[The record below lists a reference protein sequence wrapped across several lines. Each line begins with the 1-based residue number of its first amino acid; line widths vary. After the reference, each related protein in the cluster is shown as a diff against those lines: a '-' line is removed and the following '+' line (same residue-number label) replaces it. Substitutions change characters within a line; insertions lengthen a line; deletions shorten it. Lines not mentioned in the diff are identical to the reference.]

1 MPSVYADT
9 SFLQFKKV
17 HCRNCYKC
25 VRNCPVKAIRVIN
38 HQAQILE
45 DQCILCEKCTLVCP
59 QNAKEE
65 LNMIPRVYDFI
76 RNGGQA
82 IASLHPAYVA
92 EFGTDSLP
100 ALTEALKKLG
110 LSDAFDAAAGAYLV
124 KTAYEN
130 LVEERAQETPTISSN
145 CPVIVQLVQKRYP
158 DLVPY
163 LAPVLSVMQAHAR
176 YLKEQYPDARILSVS
191 PCISGLAQMREADN
205 YVDYVITFSELQEW
219 LTAVQVQVAAPS
231 SAPPDADRDIRL
243 SRIMAMSGGFTMAM
257 HPSVHQRY
265 LPACGI
271 DSCKQILNEF
281 MADPDSYSN
290 CFLELN
296 ACPNGCIGGPSFRR
310 TKTGLL
316 HGLIRLQNASLYK
329 GISNYKRDDFSAQSL
344 TDVSR
349 HYDTFVLRQQ
359 EAEASEEDIKKV
371 LAQMGKFTPEDELNC
386 GACGYNTCREKARA
400 VLAGKAEISM
410 CVPFMRERQES
421 YSNKIINVMPGIL
434 VTVDYQLKV
443 IHMNQA
449 AKDLFD
455 PLHKRTLIGET
466 VSDLMDDYTLI
477 NMISFDKNMSHDQ
490 IYLEDRDI
498 YLERPLANDRQNQ
511 LILCVM
517 KDITREIEEKQRI
530 RKAQNNAAAMADKL
544 ASEQLK
550 LVHQIASLLG
560 ETAADTKVAVEQ
572 LKRTILREDEDRD
585 E

>member
-65 LNMIPRVYDFI
+65 LNMIPRVHDFI
-76 RNGGQA
+76 QSGGQV

-110 LSDAFDAAAGAYLV
+110 LSDAFDAASGAYLV

-130 LVEERAQETPTISSN
+130 LVEERAQKTPTISSN

-176 YLKEQYPDARILSVS
+176 YLKEQYPNARILSVS

-219 LTAVQVQVAAPS
+219 LAAVQVQVDAPS
-231 SAPPDADRDIRL
+231 NASPDADRDIRL

-349 HYDTFVLRQQ
+349 HYDTFLLRQQ

-386 GACGYNTCREKARA
+386 GACGYNTCREKAKA

-434 VTVDYQLKV
+434 VTVDYHLKV

-449 AKDLFD
+449 ARDLFD
-455 PLHKRTLIGET
+455 PLHKKELIGAP
-466 VSDLMDDYTLI
+466 VSDLMDDYSLV
-477 NMISFDKNMSHDQ
+477 NLISFDKNRSDDQ
-490 IYLEDRDI
+490 IYLEDRKI
-498 YLERPLANDRQNQ
+498 YLERTLANDRKNQ

-517 KDITREIEEKQRI
+517 KDITREMEEKLRI
-530 RKAQNNAAAMADKL
+530 RKARNNAAAMADKL
-544 ASEQLK
+544 AAEQLK

-572 LKRTILREDEDRD
+572 LKRTILREDEDND

>member
-1 MPSVYADT
+1 MSTVYADT
-9 SFLQFKKV
+9 SFLRFKKV
-17 HCRNCYKC
+17 HCKNCYKC

-65 LNMIPRVYDFI
+65 LNMIPKIHDFI
-76 RNGGQA
+76 RGGGQV

-130 LVEERAQETPTISSN
+130 LVEERAQDTPTISSN
-145 CPVIVQLVQKRYP
+145 CPVIVQLIQKRYP

-176 YLKEQYPDARILSVS
+176 YLKIRYPDARILSVS

-219 LTAVQVQVAAPS
+219 LAAVQVRVAAPS
-231 SAPPDADRDIRL
+231 NASPDAERDIRL

-281 MADPDSYSN
+281 MTDPKSYSN

-344 TDVSR
+344 TDISR
-349 HYDTFVLRQQ
+349 HYDTFILRQQ
-359 EAEASEEDIKKV
+359 ETEVSEEDIKKV
-371 LAQMGKFTPEDELNC
+371 LAQMGKFAPEDELNC
-386 GACGYNTCREKARA
+386 GACGYNTCREKAKA

-455 PLHKRTLIGET
+455 PLHKRALIGET
-466 VSDLMDDYTLI
+466 VSDLMDDYTMV

-490 IYLEDRDI
+490 IYLEDRDL
-498 YLERPLANDRQNQ
+498 YLERTLANDRKNQ

-517 KDITREIEEKQRI
+517 KDITKEIEEKQRI
-530 RKAQNNAAAMADKL
+530 RKAQHNAAAMADKL

>member
-65 LNMIPRVYDFI
+65 LNMIPRVHDFI
-76 RNGGQA
+76 QSGGQI

-110 LSDAFDAAAGAYLV
+110 LSDAFDAASGAYLV

-130 LVEERAQETPTISSN
+130 LVEERAQKTPTISSN

-176 YLKEQYPDARILSVS
+176 YLKEQYPDARILSIS

-231 SAPPDADRDIRL
+231 NASPGADRDIRL

-386 GACGYNTCREKARA
+386 GACGYNTCREKAKA

-434 VTVDYQLKV
+434 VTVDYHLKV

-449 AKDLFD
+449 ARDLFD
-455 PLHKRTLIGET
+455 PLHKKELIGAP
-466 VSDLMDDYTLI
+466 VSDLMDDYSLV
-477 NMISFDKNMSHDQ
+477 NLISFDKNRSDDQ
-490 IYLEDRDI
+490 IYLEDRKI
-498 YLERPLANDRQNQ
+498 YLERTLANDRKNQ

-517 KDITREIEEKQRI
+517 KDITREMEEKLRI
-530 RKAQNNAAAMADKL
+530 RKARNNAAAMADKL
-544 ASEQLK
+544 AAEQLK

-572 LKRTILREDEDRD
+572 LKRTILREDEDND

>member
-65 LNMIPRVYDFI
+65 LNMIPRVHDFI
-76 RNGGQA
+76 QSGGQV

-130 LVEERAQETPTISSN
+130 LVEERAQVTPTISSN

-231 SAPPDADRDIRL
+231 NASPDADRDIRL

-281 MADPDSYSN
+281 MANPDSYSN

-386 GACGYNTCREKARA
+386 GACGYNTCREKAKA

-449 AKDLFD
+449 ARDLFD
-455 PLHKRTLIGET
+455 PLHKKELIGVP
-466 VSDLMDDYTLI
+466 VSDLMDDYSLV
-477 NMISFDKNMSHDQ
+477 NLISFDKNRSDDQ
-490 IYLEDRDI
+490 IYLEDRKI
-498 YLERPLANDRQNQ
+498 YLERTLANDRKNQ

-517 KDITREIEEKQRI
+517 KDITREMEEKLRI
-530 RKAQNNAAAMADKL
+530 RKARNNAAAMADKL
-544 ASEQLK
+544 AAEQLK

-572 LKRTILREDEDRD
+572 LKRTILREDEDFD

>member
-1 MPSVYADT
+1 MSPVYADT
-9 SFLQFKKV
+9 SFLKFKKV
-17 HCRNCYKC
+17 HCKNCYKC

-45 DQCILCEKCTLVCP
+45 EQCILCEKCTLVCP

-65 LNMIPRVYDFI
+65 LNMIPKVHAFLQG
-76 RNGGQA
+76 GGQV
-82 IASLHPAYVA
+82 IASIHPAYVA
-92 EFGTDSLP
+92 EFGSNSLP
-100 ALTEALKKLG
+100 ALTEVLKKLG
-110 LSDAFDAAAGAYLV
+110 ISDAFDAAAGAYLV

-130 LVEERAQETPTISSN
+130 LVEKRAQEMPTISSN

-158 DLVPY
+158 ELVSY

-176 YLKEQYPDARILSVS
+176 YLKEQYPDARILSIS
-191 PCISGLAQMREADN
+191 PCISGLAQMRETDN

-219 LTAVQVQVAAPS
+219 LAAASVQVAAPTV
-231 SAPPDADRDIRL
+231 PADSEAGDIRL

-257 HPSVHQRY
+257 HPSPRQRY

-271 DSCKQILNEF
+271 DSCKQILKEF
-281 MADPDSYSN
+281 MADPKSYSN

-349 HYDTFVLRQQ
+349 HYDTFILQQ
-359 EAEASEEDIKKV
+359 EKEASEEEIKKV
-371 LAQMGKFTPEDELNC
+371 LAQMGKFQPSDELNC
-386 GACGYNTCREKARA
+386 GACGYNTCREKAKA

-449 AKDLFD
+449 GKDLFD
-455 PLHKRTLIGET
+455 PLHKRTLIGMQ
-466 VSDLMDDYTLI
+466 VSDLMDDYTLV
-477 NMISFDKNMSHDQ
+477 NMIAFDKNMSHDQ
-490 IYLEDRDI
+490 IYLEERDL
-498 YLERPLANDRQNQ
+498 YLERSLANDRKNQ

-517 KDITREIEEKQRI
+517 KDITKEIEEKQRI
-530 RKAQNNAAAMADKL
+530 RKAQNHAAAMADKL
-544 ASEQLK
+544 AAEQLK

-572 LKRTILREDEDRD
+572 LKRTILREDEDSD

>member
-65 LNMIPRVYDFI
+65 LNMIPRVHDFI
-76 RNGGQA
+76 QSGGQV

-130 LVEERAQETPTISSN
+130 LVEERAQVTPTISSN

-231 SAPPDADRDIRL
+231 NASPDADRDIRL

-329 GISNYKRDDFSAQSL
+329 GCLLY
-344 TDVSR
+344 TSR
-349 HYDTFVLRQQ
+349 
-359 EAEASEEDIKKV
+359 
-371 LAQMGKFTPEDELNC
+371 
-386 GACGYNTCREKARA
+386 
-400 VLAGKAEISM
+400 
-410 CVPFMRERQES
+410 CV
-421 YSNKIINVMPGIL
+421 
-434 VTVDYQLKV
+434 
-443 IHMNQA
+443 
-449 AKDLFD
+449 
-455 PLHKRTLIGET
+455 
-466 VSDLMDDYTLI
+466 
-477 NMISFDKNMSHDQ
+477 
-490 IYLEDRDI
+490 
-498 YLERPLANDRQNQ
+498 
-511 LILCVM
+511 
-517 KDITREIEEKQRI
+517 
-530 RKAQNNAAAMADKL
+530 
-544 ASEQLK
+544 
-550 LVHQIASLLG
+550 
-560 ETAADTKVAVEQ
+560 
-572 LKRTILREDEDRD
+572 
-585 E
+585 

>member
-1 MPSVYADT
+1 MSPVYADT
-9 SFLQFKKV
+9 SFLKFKKV
-17 HCRNCYKC
+17 HCKNCYKC

-45 DQCILCEKCTLVCP
+45 EQCILCEKCTLVCP

-65 LNMIPRVYDFI
+65 LNMIPKVHAFLQG
-76 RNGGQA
+76 GGQV
-82 IASLHPAYVA
+82 IASIHPAYVA
-92 EFGTDSLP
+92 EFGSNSLP
-100 ALTEALKKLG
+100 ALTEVLKKLG
-110 LSDAFDAAAGAYLV
+110 ISDAFDAAAGAYLV

-130 LVEERAQETPTISSN
+130 LVEKRAQEMPTISSN

-158 DLVPY
+158 ELVSY

-176 YLKEQYPDARILSVS
+176 YLKEQYPDARILSIS
-191 PCISGLAQMREADN
+191 PCISGLAQMRETDN

-219 LTAVQVQVAAPS
+219 LAAASVQVAAPTV
-231 SAPPDADRDIRL
+231 PADSEAGDIRL

-257 HPSVHQRY
+257 HPSPRQRY

-271 DSCKQILNEF
+271 DSCKQILKEF
-281 MADPDSYSN
+281 MADPKSYSN

-349 HYDTFVLRQQ
+349 HYDTFLLQQ
-359 EAEASEEDIKKV
+359 EKEASEEEIKKV
-371 LAQMGKFTPEDELNC
+371 LAQMGKFQPSDELNC
-386 GACGYNTCREKARA
+386 GACGYNTCREKAKA

-449 AKDLFD
+449 GKDLFD
-455 PLHKRTLIGET
+455 PLHKRTLIGMQ
-466 VSDLMDDYTLI
+466 VSDLMDDYTLV
-477 NMISFDKNMSHDQ
+477 NMIAFDKNMSHDQ
-490 IYLEDRDI
+490 IYLEERDL
-498 YLERPLANDRQNQ
+498 YLERSLANDRKNQ

-517 KDITREIEEKQRI
+517 KDITKEIEEKQRI
-530 RKAQNNAAAMADKL
+530 RKAQNHAAAMADKL
-544 ASEQLK
+544 AAEQLK

-572 LKRTILREDEDRD
+572 LKRTILREDEDSD

>member
-65 LNMIPRVYDFI
+65 LNMIPRVHDFI
-76 RNGGQA
+76 QSGGQV

-130 LVEERAQETPTISSN
+130 LVEERAQVTPTISSN

-231 SAPPDADRDIRL
+231 NASPDADRDIRL

-281 MADPDSYSN
+281 MANPDNYSN

-386 GACGYNTCREKARA
+386 GACGYNTCREKAKA

-434 VTVDYQLKV
+434 VTADYQLKV

-449 AKDLFD
+449 ARDLFD
-455 PLHKRTLIGET
+455 PLHKKELIGAP
-466 VSDLMDDYTLI
+466 VSDLMDDYSLV
-477 NMISFDKNMSHDQ
+477 NLISFDKNRSDDQ
-490 IYLEDRDI
+490 IYLEDRKI
-498 YLERPLANDRQNQ
+498 YLERTLANDRKNQ

-517 KDITREIEEKQRI
+517 KDITREMEEKLRI
-530 RKAQNNAAAMADKL
+530 RKARNNAAAMADKL
-544 ASEQLK
+544 AAEQLK

-572 LKRTILREDEDRD
+572 LKRTILREDEDFD

>member
-1 MPSVYADT
+1 MSPVYADT
-9 SFLQFKKV
+9 SFLKFKKV
-17 HCRNCYKC
+17 HCKNCYKC

-65 LNMIPRVYDFI
+65 LNMIPKVHDFLQG
-76 RNGGQA
+76 GGQV
-82 IASLHPAYVA
+82 IASIHPAYVA
-92 EFGTDSLP
+92 EFGTNSLP

-110 LSDAFDAAAGAYLV
+110 ISDAFDAAAGAYLV
-124 KTAYEN
+124 KTAYED
-130 LVEERAQETPTISSN
+130 LVEKRAQETPTISSN
-145 CPVIVQLVQKRYP
+145 CPVIVQLIQKRYP
-158 DLVPY
+158 ELVSY

-191 PCISGLAQMREADN
+191 PCISGLAQMRETDN

-219 LTAVQVQVAAPS
+219 LAAASVQVAAPTVPLDS
-231 SAPPDADRDIRL
+231 EKGDIRL

-257 HPSVHQRY
+257 HPSPHQRY

-271 DSCKQILNEF
+271 DSCKQILKEF
-281 MADPDSYSN
+281 MADPKSYSN

-349 HYDTFVLRQQ
+349 HYDTFILQQ
-359 EAEASEEDIKKV
+359 ETEASEEDIKKV
-371 LAQMGKFTPEDELNC
+371 LTQMGKPQPSDELNC
-386 GACGYNTCREKARA
+386 GACGYNTCREKAKA

-449 AKDLFD
+449 GKDLFD
-455 PLHKRTLIGET
+455 PLHKRTLIGRQ
-466 VSDLMDDYTLI
+466 VSDLMDDYTLV
-477 NMISFDKNMSHDQ
+477 NMIAFDKNKSHDQ
-490 IYLEDRDI
+490 IYLEERDLYLDRT
-498 YLERPLANDRQNQ
+498 LANDRKNQ

-517 KDITREIEEKQRI
+517 KDITKEIEEKQRI
-530 RKAQNNAAAMADKL
+530 RKTQNHAAAMADKL
-544 ASEQLK
+544 AAEQLK

-572 LKRTILREDEDRD
+572 LKRTILREDEDSD

>member
-65 LNMIPRVYDFI
+65 LNMIPRVHDFI
-76 RNGGQA
+76 QSGGQV

-130 LVEERAQETPTISSN
+130 LVEERAQVTPTISSN

-386 GACGYNTCREKARA
+386 GACGYNTCREKAKA

-434 VTVDYQLKV
+434 VTADYQLKV

-449 AKDLFD
+449 ARDLFD
-455 PLHKRTLIGET
+455 PLHKKELIGAP
-466 VSDLMDDYTLI
+466 VSDLMDDYSLV
-477 NMISFDKNMSHDQ
+477 NLISFDKNRSDDQ
-490 IYLEDRDI
+490 IYLEDRKI
-498 YLERPLANDRQNQ
+498 YLERTLANDRKNQ

-517 KDITREIEEKQRI
+517 KDITREMEEKLRI
-530 RKAQNNAAAMADKL
+530 RKARNNAAAMADKL
-544 ASEQLK
+544 AAEQLK

-572 LKRTILREDEDRD
+572 LKRTILREDEDFD

>member
-1 MPSVYADT
+1 MSPVYADT
-9 SFLQFKKV
+9 SFLKFKKV
-17 HCRNCYKC
+17 HCKNCYKC

-45 DQCILCEKCTLVCP
+45 EQCILCEKCTLVCP

-65 LNMIPRVYDFI
+65 LNMIPKVHAFLQ
-76 RNGGQA
+76 GSGQV
-82 IASLHPAYVA
+82 IASIHPAYVA
-92 EFGTDSLP
+92 EFGSNSLP
-100 ALTEALKKLG
+100 ALTEVLKKLG
-110 LSDAFDAAAGAYLV
+110 ISDAFDAAAGAYLV

-130 LVEERAQETPTISSN
+130 LVEKRAQEMPTISSN

-158 DLVPY
+158 ELVSY

-176 YLKEQYPDARILSVS
+176 YLKEQYPDARILSIS
-191 PCISGLAQMREADN
+191 PCISGLAQMRETDN

-219 LTAVQVQVAAPS
+219 LAAASVQVAAPTV
-231 SAPPDADRDIRL
+231 PADSEAGDIRL

-257 HPSVHQRY
+257 HPSPRQRY

-271 DSCKQILNEF
+271 DSCKQILKEF
-281 MADPDSYSN
+281 MADPKSYSN

-349 HYDTFVLRQQ
+349 HYDTFLLQQ
-359 EAEASEEDIKKV
+359 EKEASEEEIKKV
-371 LAQMGKFTPEDELNC
+371 LAQMGKFQPSDELNC
-386 GACGYNTCREKARA
+386 GACGYNTCREKAKA

-449 AKDLFD
+449 GKDLFD
-455 PLHKRTLIGET
+455 PLHKRTLIGMQ
-466 VSDLMDDYTLI
+466 VSDLMDDYTLV
-477 NMISFDKNMSHDQ
+477 NMIAFDKNMSHDQ
-490 IYLEDRDI
+490 IYLEERDL
-498 YLERPLANDRQNQ
+498 YLERSLANDRKNQ

-517 KDITREIEEKQRI
+517 KDITKEIEEKQRI
-530 RKAQNNAAAMADKL
+530 RKAQNHAAAMADKL
-544 ASEQLK
+544 AAEQLK

-572 LKRTILREDEDRD
+572 LKRTILREDEDSD

>member
-65 LNMIPRVYDFI
+65 LNMIPRVHDFI
-76 RNGGQA
+76 QSGGQV

-110 LSDAFDAAAGAYLV
+110 LSDAFDAASGAYLV

-130 LVEERAQETPTISSN
+130 LVEERAQKTPIISSN

-371 LAQMGKFTPEDELNC
+371 LAQMGKFTPEGELNC
-386 GACGYNTCREKARA
+386 GACGYNTCREKAKA

-449 AKDLFD
+449 ARDLFD
-455 PLHKRTLIGET
+455 PLHKKELIGAP
-466 VSDLMDDYTLI
+466 VSDLMDDYSLV
-477 NMISFDKNMSHDQ
+477 NLISFDKNRSDDQ
-490 IYLEDRDI
+490 IYLEDRKI
-498 YLERPLANDRQNQ
+498 YLERTLANDRKNQ

-517 KDITREIEEKQRI
+517 KDITREMEEKLRI

-544 ASEQLK
+544 AAEQLK

-572 LKRTILREDEDRD
+572 LKRTILREDEDFD

>member
-65 LNMIPRVYDFI
+65 LNMIPRVHDFI
-76 RNGGQA
+76 QSGGQV

-386 GACGYNTCREKARA
+386 GACGYNTCREKAKA

-434 VTVDYQLKV
+434 VTADYQLKV

-449 AKDLFD
+449 ARDLFD
-455 PLHKRTLIGET
+455 PLHKKELIGAP
-466 VSDLMDDYTLI
+466 VSDLMDDYSLV
-477 NMISFDKNMSHDQ
+477 NLISFDKNRSDDQ
-490 IYLEDRDI
+490 IYLEDRKI
-498 YLERPLANDRQNQ
+498 YLERTLANDRKNQ

-517 KDITREIEEKQRI
+517 KDITKEIEEKQRI
-530 RKAQNNAAAMADKL
+530 RKAQHNAAAMADKL

>member
-65 LNMIPRVYDFI
+65 LNMIPRVHDFI
-76 RNGGQA
+76 QSGGQV

-231 SAPPDADRDIRL
+231 NASPDADRDIRL

-449 AKDLFD
+449 ARDLFD
-455 PLHKRTLIGET
+455 PLHKKELIGAP
-466 VSDLMDDYTLI
+466 VSDLMDDYSLV
-477 NMISFDKNMSHDQ
+477 NLISFDKNRSDDQ
-490 IYLEDRDI
+490 IYLEDRKI
-498 YLERPLANDRQNQ
+498 YLERTLANDRKNQ

-517 KDITREIEEKQRI
+517 KDITREMEEKLRI
-530 RKAQNNAAAMADKL
+530 RKARNNAAAMADKL
-544 ASEQLK
+544 AAEQLK

-572 LKRTILREDEDRD
+572 LKRTILREDEDFD

>member
-1 MPSVYADT
+1 MSTVYADT
-9 SFLQFKKV
+9 SFLRFKKV
-17 HCRNCYKC
+17 HCKNCYKC

-65 LNMIPRVYDFI
+65 LNMIPKVHDFLKGGGRV
-76 RNGGQA
+76 

-92 EFGTDSLP
+92 EFGTDSLTS
-100 ALTEALKKLG
+100 LTKALKKLG

-130 LVEERAQETPTISSN
+130 LVEERAQDTAIISSN

-163 LAPVLSVMQAHAR
+163 LAPVLSVMQTHAK
-176 YLKEQYPDARILSVS
+176 YLKEQYPDARILSIS
-191 PCISGLAQMREADN
+191 PCISGLAQMREAEND
-205 YVDYVITFSELQEW
+205 VDYVITFSELQEW
-219 LTAVQVQVAAPS
+219 LAAVQVPAAAPT
-231 SAPPDADRDIRL
+231 APISDAERDIRL

-257 HPSVHQRY
+257 HPSPHQRY

-281 MADPDSYSN
+281 MADPKSYSN

-329 GISNYKRDDFSAQSL
+329 GISNYKRDDFSAQAL
-344 TDVSR
+344 TDISR
-349 HYDTFVLRQQ
+349 HYDTFVLLQ
-359 EAEASEEDIKKV
+359 EETDFSEEAMKKV
-371 LAQMGKFTPEDELNC
+371 LAQMGKFKPEDELNC

-455 PLHKRTLIGET
+455 PLHKRPLIGEQ
-466 VSDLMDDYTLI
+466 VSELMDAYTLV

-490 IYLEDRDI
+490 IYLEDRDL
-498 YLERPLANDRQNQ
+498 YLDRTLANDRKNQ

-517 KDITREIEEKQRI
+517 KDITKEMEEKARI

-544 ASEQLK
+544 AAEQLK

-572 LKRTILREDEDRD
+572 LKRTILREDEDSD

>member
-65 LNMIPRVYDFI
+65 LNMIPRVHDFI
-76 RNGGQA
+76 QSGGQV

-130 LVEERAQETPTISSN
+130 LVEERAQVTPTISSN

-231 SAPPDADRDIRL
+231 NASPDADRDIRL

-316 HGLIRLQNASLYK
+316 HGMIRLQNASLSN
-329 GISNYKRDDFSAQSL
+329 GISDYEKDDFSAAAL
-344 TDVSR
+344 TDISR
-349 HYDTFVLRQQ
+349 HYDTFVLRR
-359 EAEASEEDIKKV
+359 EDTPASEEEIRKV

-449 AKDLFD
+449 ARDLFD
-455 PLHKRTLIGET
+455 PLHKKELIGAP
-466 VSDLMDDYTLI
+466 VSDLMDDYSLV
-477 NMISFDKNMSHDQ
+477 NLISFDKNRSDDQ
-490 IYLEDRDI
+490 IYLEDRKI
-498 YLERPLANDRQNQ
+498 YLERTLANDRKNQ

-517 KDITREIEEKQRI
+517 KDITREMEEKLRI

-544 ASEQLK
+544 AAEQLK

-572 LKRTILREDEDRD
+572 LKRTILREDEDFD

>member
-65 LNMIPRVYDFI
+65 LNMIPRVHDFI
-76 RNGGQA
+76 QSGGQV

-231 SAPPDADRDIRL
+231 NASPDADRDIRL

-281 MADPDSYSN
+281 MANPDSYSN

-386 GACGYNTCREKARA
+386 GACGYNTCREKAKA

-449 AKDLFD
+449 ARDLFD
-455 PLHKRTLIGET
+455 PCIKR
-466 VSDLMDDYTLI
+466 S
-477 NMISFDKNMSHDQ
+477 
-490 IYLEDRDI
+490 
-498 YLERPLANDRQNQ
+498 
-511 LILCVM
+511 
-517 KDITREIEEKQRI
+517 
-530 RKAQNNAAAMADKL
+530 
-544 ASEQLK
+544 
-550 LVHQIASLLG
+550 
-560 ETAADTKVAVEQ
+560 
-572 LKRTILREDEDRD
+572 
-585 E
+585 

>member
-1 MPSVYADT
+1 MSTVYADT
-9 SFLQFKKV
+9 SFLRFKKV
-17 HCRNCYKC
+17 HCKNCYKC

-65 LNMIPRVYDFI
+65 LNMIPKLYDFI
-76 RNGGQA
+76 RQGGQV
-82 IASLHPAYVA
+82 IASIHPAYVA
-92 EFGTDSLP
+92 EFGSGSLP
-100 ALTEALKKLG
+100 VLTEALQKLG
-110 LSDAFDAAAGAYLV
+110 IHDAFDAAAGAHLV
-124 KTAYEN
+124 KTAYEQ
-130 LVEERAQETPTISSN
+130 LIEERAQQTPTISSN
-145 CPVIVQLVQKRYP
+145 CPVIVQLIQKRYP

-163 LAPVLSVMQAHAR
+163 LAPVLSSMQAHAK
-176 YLKEQYPDARILSVS
+176 YLKEQYPGARILSIS
-191 PCISGLAQMREADN
+191 PCISGLAQMREAEN

-219 LTAVQVQVAAPS
+219 LAASDVQVPPS
-231 SAPPDADRDIRL
+231 EAVGIDGDIRL
-243 SRIMAMSGGFTMAM
+243 SRIMAMSGGFITAM
-257 HPSVHQRY
+257 RPSPHQRN

-281 MADPDSYSN
+281 QRDPGSYSN

-329 GISNYKRDDFSAQSL
+329 GISNYKRDDFSATSL
-344 TDVSR
+344 SDISR
-349 HYDTFVLRQQ
+349 HYDTFVLRQEEQ
-359 EAEASEEDIKKV
+359 DFSEADIKKV
-371 LAQMGKFTPEDELNC
+371 LAQMGKFEPADELNC

-455 PLHKRTLIGET
+455 PLHTKTLLGGS
-466 VSDLMDDYTLI
+466 VSDLMDDYTLV
-477 NMISFDKNMSHDQ
+477 NMISFNKNMSHDQ
-490 IYLEDRDI
+490 IYLEERQV
-498 YLERPLANDRQNQ
+498 YLERTLANDRKNQ

-517 KDITREIEEKQRI
+517 KDITKEMEEKQRI
-530 RKAQNNAAAMADKL
+530 RKAQHNAAAMADKL
-544 ASEQLK
+544 AAEQLK

-560 ETAADTKVAVEQ
+560 ETAADTKVAVEE
-572 LKRTILREDEDRD
+572 LKRTILREDDSYE
-585 E
+585 

>member
-65 LNMIPRVYDFI
+65 LNMIPRVHDFI
-76 RNGGQA
+76 QSGGQV

-100 ALTEALKKLG
+100 ALNEALKKLG

-130 LVEERAQETPTISSN
+130 LVEERAQVTPTISSN

-176 YLKEQYPDARILSVS
+176 YLKEQYPDVRILSVS

-231 SAPPDADRDIRL
+231 NASPDADRDIRL

-281 MADPDSYSN
+281 MANPDSYSN

-386 GACGYNTCREKARA
+386 GACGYNTCREKAKA

-449 AKDLFD
+449 ARDLFD
-455 PLHKRTLIGET
+455 PLHKKELIGAP
-466 VSDLMDDYTLI
+466 VSDLMDDYSLV
-477 NMISFDKNMSHDQ
+477 NLISFDKNRSDDQ
-490 IYLEDRDI
+490 IYLEDRKI
-498 YLERPLANDRQNQ
+498 YLERTLANDRKNQ

-517 KDITREIEEKQRI
+517 KDITREMEEKLRI
-530 RKAQNNAAAMADKL
+530 RKARNNAAAMADKL
-544 ASEQLK
+544 AAEQLK

-572 LKRTILREDEDRD
+572 LKRTILREDEDFD

>member
-65 LNMIPRVYDFI
+65 LNMIPRVHDFI
-76 RNGGQA
+76 QSGGQV

-110 LSDAFDAAAGAYLV
+110 LSDTFDAAAGAYLV

-130 LVEERAQETPTISSN
+130 LVEERAQVTPTISSN

-231 SAPPDADRDIRL
+231 NASPDADRDIRL

-281 MADPDSYSN
+281 MANPDSYSN

-386 GACGYNTCREKARA
+386 GACGYNTCREKAKA

-449 AKDLFD
+449 ARDLFD
-455 PLHKRTLIGET
+455 PLHKKELIGAP
-466 VSDLMDDYTLI
+466 VSDLMDDYSLV
-477 NMISFDKNMSHDQ
+477 NLISFDKNRSDDQ
-490 IYLEDRDI
+490 IYLEDRKI
-498 YLERPLANDRQNQ
+498 YLERTLANDRKNQ

-517 KDITREIEEKQRI
+517 KDITREMEEKLRI
-530 RKAQNNAAAMADKL
+530 RKARNNAAAMADKL
-544 ASEQLK
+544 AAEQLK

-572 LKRTILREDEDRD
+572 LKRTILREDEDFD

>member
-1 MPSVYADT
+1 MSPVYADT
-9 SFLQFKKV
+9 SFLKFKKV
-17 HCRNCYKC
+17 HCKNCYKC

-45 DQCILCEKCTLVCP
+45 EQCILCEKCTLVCP

-65 LNMIPRVYDFI
+65 LNMIPKVHAFLQG
-76 RNGGQA
+76 GGQV
-82 IASLHPAYVA
+82 IASIHPAYVA
-92 EFGTDSLP
+92 EFGSNSLP
-100 ALTEALKKLG
+100 ALTEVLKKLG
-110 LSDAFDAAAGAYLV
+110 ISDAFDAAAGAYLV

-130 LVEERAQETPTISSN
+130 LVEKRAQEMPTISSN

-158 DLVPY
+158 ELVSY

-176 YLKEQYPDARILSVS
+176 YLKEQYPNARILSIS
-191 PCISGLAQMREADN
+191 PCISGLAQMRETDN

-219 LTAVQVQVAAPS
+219 LAAASVQVAAPTV
-231 SAPPDADRDIRL
+231 PADSEAGDIRL

-257 HPSVHQRY
+257 HPSPHQRY

-271 DSCKQILNEF
+271 DSCKQILKEF
-281 MADPDSYSN
+281 MADPKSYSN

-349 HYDTFVLRQQ
+349 HYDTFLLQQ
-359 EAEASEEDIKKV
+359 EKEASEEEIKKV
-371 LAQMGKFTPEDELNC
+371 LAQMGKFQPSDELNC
-386 GACGYNTCREKARA
+386 GACGYNTCREKAKA

-449 AKDLFD
+449 GKDLFD
-455 PLHKRTLIGET
+455 PLHKRTLIGMQ
-466 VSDLMDDYTLI
+466 VSDLMDDYTLV
-477 NMISFDKNMSHDQ
+477 NMIAFDKNMSHDQ
-490 IYLEDRDI
+490 IYLEERDL
-498 YLERPLANDRQNQ
+498 YLERSLANDRKNQ

-517 KDITREIEEKQRI
+517 KDITKEIEEKQRI
-530 RKAQNNAAAMADKL
+530 RKAQNHAAAMADKL
-544 ASEQLK
+544 AAEQLK

-572 LKRTILREDEDRD
+572 LKRTILREDEDSD

>member
-1 MPSVYADT
+1 MSPVYADT
-9 SFLQFKKV
+9 SFLKFKKV
-17 HCRNCYKC
+17 HCKNCYKC

-45 DQCILCEKCTLVCP
+45 EQCILCEKCTLVCP

-65 LNMIPRVYDFI
+65 LNMIPKVHAFLQG
-76 RNGGQA
+76 GGQV
-82 IASLHPAYVA
+82 IASIHPAYVA
-92 EFGTDSLP
+92 EFGSNSLP
-100 ALTEALKKLG
+100 ALTEVLKKLG
-110 LSDAFDAAAGAYLV
+110 ISDAFDAAAGAYLV
-124 KTAYEN
+124 KTAYED
-130 LVEERAQETPTISSN
+130 LVEKRAQEMPTISSN

-158 DLVPY
+158 ELVSY

-176 YLKEQYPDARILSVS
+176 YLKEQYPDARILSIS
-191 PCISGLAQMREADN
+191 PCISGLAQMRETDN

-219 LTAVQVQVAAPS
+219 LAAASVQVVAPTV
-231 SAPPDADRDIRL
+231 PADSEAGDIRL

-257 HPSVHQRY
+257 HPSPRQRY

-271 DSCKQILNEF
+271 DSCKQILKEF
-281 MADPDSYSN
+281 MADPKSYSN

-349 HYDTFVLRQQ
+349 HYDTFILQQ
-359 EAEASEEDIKKV
+359 EKEASEEEIKKV
-371 LAQMGKFTPEDELNC
+371 LAQMGKFQPSDELNC
-386 GACGYNTCREKARA
+386 GACGYNTCREKAKA

-449 AKDLFD
+449 GKDLFD
-455 PLHKRTLIGET
+455 PLHKRTLIGMQ
-466 VSDLMDDYTLI
+466 VSDLMDDYTLV
-477 NMISFDKNMSHDQ
+477 NMIAFDKNMSHDQ
-490 IYLEDRDI
+490 IYLEERDL
-498 YLERPLANDRQNQ
+498 YLERSLANDRKNQ

-517 KDITREIEEKQRI
+517 KDITKEIEEKQRI
-530 RKAQNNAAAMADKL
+530 RKAQNHAAAMADKL
-544 ASEQLK
+544 AAEQLK

-572 LKRTILREDEDRD
+572 LKRTILREDEDSD

>member
-65 LNMIPRVYDFI
+65 LNMIPRVHDFI
-76 RNGGQA
+76 QSGGQV

-110 LSDAFDAAAGAYLV
+110 LSDAFDAATGAYLV

-231 SAPPDADRDIRL
+231 NASPDADRDIRL

-281 MADPDSYSN
+281 MANPDSYSN

-371 LAQMGKFTPEDELNC
+371 LAQMGKFMPEDELNC
-386 GACGYNTCREKARA
+386 GACGYNTCREKAKA

-434 VTVDYQLKV
+434 VTVDYHLKV

-449 AKDLFD
+449 ARDLFD
-455 PLHKRTLIGET
+455 PLHKKELIGAP
-466 VSDLMDDYTLI
+466 VSDLMDDYSLV
-477 NMISFDKNMSHDQ
+477 NLISFDKNRSDDQ
-490 IYLEDRDI
+490 IYLEDRKI
-498 YLERPLANDRQNQ
+498 YLERTLANDRKNQ

-517 KDITREIEEKQRI
+517 KDITREMEEKLRI
-530 RKAQNNAAAMADKL
+530 RKARNNAAAMADKL
-544 ASEQLK
+544 AAEQLK

-572 LKRTILREDEDRD
+572 LKRTILREDEDFD

>member
-1 MPSVYADT
+1 MSPVYADT
-9 SFLQFKKV
+9 SFLKFKKV
-17 HCRNCYKC
+17 HCKNCYKC

-45 DQCILCEKCTLVCP
+45 EQCILCEKCTLVCP

-65 LNMIPRVYDFI
+65 LNMIPKVHAFLQG
-76 RNGGQA
+76 GGQV
-82 IASLHPAYVA
+82 IASIHPAYVA
-92 EFGTDSLP
+92 EFGSNSLP
-100 ALTEALKKLG
+100 ALTEVLKKLG
-110 LSDAFDAAAGAYLV
+110 ISDAFDAAAGAYLV
-124 KTAYEN
+124 KTAYED
-130 LVEERAQETPTISSN
+130 LVEKRAQEMPTISSN

-158 DLVPY
+158 ELVSY

-176 YLKEQYPDARILSVS
+176 YLKEQYPDARILSIS
-191 PCISGLAQMREADN
+191 PCISGLAQMRETDN

-219 LTAVQVQVAAPS
+219 LAAASVQVAAPTV
-231 SAPPDADRDIRL
+231 PADSEAGDIRL

-257 HPSVHQRY
+257 HPSPRQRY

-271 DSCKQILNEF
+271 DSCKQILKEF
-281 MADPDSYSN
+281 MADPKSYSN

-349 HYDTFVLRQQ
+349 HYDTFILQQ
-359 EAEASEEDIKKV
+359 EKEASEEEIKKV
-371 LAQMGKFTPEDELNC
+371 LAQMGKFQPSDELNC
-386 GACGYNTCREKARA
+386 GACGYNTCREKAKA

-449 AKDLFD
+449 GKDLFD
-455 PLHKRTLIGET
+455 PLHKRTLIGMQ
-466 VSDLMDDYTLI
+466 VSDLMDDYTLV
-477 NMISFDKNMSHDQ
+477 NMIAFDKNMSHDQ
-490 IYLEDRDI
+490 IYLEERDL
-498 YLERPLANDRQNQ
+498 YLERSLANDRKNQ

-517 KDITREIEEKQRI
+517 KDITKEIEEKQRI
-530 RKAQNNAAAMADKL
+530 RKAQNHAAAMADKL
-544 ASEQLK
+544 AAEQLK

-572 LKRTILREDEDRD
+572 LKRTILREDEDSD

>member
-1 MPSVYADT
+1 MSPVYADT
-9 SFLQFKKV
+9 SFLKFKKV
-17 HCRNCYKC
+17 HCKNCYKC

-45 DQCILCEKCTLVCP
+45 EQCILCEKCTLVCP

-65 LNMIPRVYDFI
+65 LNMIPKVHAFLQG
-76 RNGGQA
+76 GGQV
-82 IASLHPAYVA
+82 IASIHPAYVA
-92 EFGTDSLP
+92 EFGSNSLP
-100 ALTEALKKLG
+100 ALTEVLKKLG
-110 LSDAFDAAAGAYLV
+110 ISDAFDAAAGAYLV

-130 LVEERAQETPTISSN
+130 LVEKRAQEMPTISSN

-158 DLVPY
+158 ELVSY

-176 YLKEQYPDARILSVS
+176 YLKEQYPDARILSIS
-191 PCISGLAQMREADN
+191 PCISGLAQMRETDN

-219 LTAVQVQVAAPS
+219 LAAASVQVAAPTV
-231 SAPPDADRDIRL
+231 PADSEAGDIRL

-257 HPSVHQRY
+257 HPSPRQRY

-271 DSCKQILNEF
+271 DSCKQILKEF
-281 MADPDSYSN
+281 MADPKSYSN

-349 HYDTFVLRQQ
+349 HYDTFILQQ
-359 EAEASEEDIKKV
+359 EKEASEEEIKKV
-371 LAQMGKFTPEDELNC
+371 LAQMGKFQLSDELNC
-386 GACGYNTCREKARA
+386 GACGYNTCREKAKA

-449 AKDLFD
+449 GKDLFD
-455 PLHKRTLIGET
+455 PLHKRTLIGMQ
-466 VSDLMDDYTLI
+466 VSDLMDDYTLV
-477 NMISFDKNMSHDQ
+477 NMIAFDKNMSHDQ
-490 IYLEDRDI
+490 IYLEERDL
-498 YLERPLANDRQNQ
+498 YLERSLANDRKNQ

-517 KDITREIEEKQRI
+517 KDITKEIEEKQRI
-530 RKAQNNAAAMADKL
+530 RKAQNHAAAMADKL
-544 ASEQLK
+544 AAEQLK

-572 LKRTILREDEDRD
+572 LKRTILREDEDSD

>member
-65 LNMIPRVYDFI
+65 LNMIPRVHDFI
-76 RNGGQA
+76 QSGGQV

-130 LVEERAQETPTISSN
+130 LVEERAQVTPTISSN

-231 SAPPDADRDIRL
+231 NASPDADRDIRL

-359 EAEASEEDIKKV
+359 EAEASKEDIKKV

-386 GACGYNTCREKARA
+386 GACGYNTCREKAKA

-449 AKDLFD
+449 ARDLFD
-455 PLHKRTLIGET
+455 PLHKKELIGAP
-466 VSDLMDDYTLI
+466 VSDLMDDYSLV
-477 NMISFDKNMSHDQ
+477 NLISFDKNRSDDQ
-490 IYLEDRDI
+490 IYLEDRKI
-498 YLERPLANDRQNQ
+498 YLERTLANDRKNQ

-517 KDITREIEEKQRI
+517 KDITREMEEKLRI

-544 ASEQLK
+544 AAEQLK

-572 LKRTILREDEDRD
+572 LKRTILREDEDFD

>member
-1 MPSVYADT
+1 MSPIYADT
-9 SFLQFKKV
+9 SFLRFKKV
-17 HCRNCYKC
+17 HCKNCYKC

-65 LNMIPRVYDFI
+65 LNMIPKIHDFLQA
-76 RNGGQA
+76 GGQV
-82 IASLHPAYVA
+82 IASIHPAYVA
-92 EFGTDSLP
+92 EFGPDSLP
-100 ALTEALKKLG
+100 ALTAALKKLG
-110 LSDAFDAAAGAYLV
+110 ISDAFDAAAGAYLV
-124 KTAYEN
+124 KTEYERLIN
-130 LVEERAQETPTISSN
+130 ERAQTLPTISSN
-145 CPVIVQLVQKRYP
+145 CPVIVQLIQKRYP

-163 LAPVLSVMQAHAR
+163 LAPVLSSMQAHGK
-176 YLKEQYPDARILSVS
+176 YLKEQYPNARILSIS
-191 PCISGLAQMREADN
+191 PCISGLAQMREHEN
-205 YVDYVITFSELQEW
+205 YVDYVITFSELQQW
-219 LTAVQVQVAAPS
+219 LTAAQVQVETLTPPLPGQAA
-231 SAPPDADRDIRL
+231 DIRL
-243 SRIMAMSGGFTMAM
+243 SRIAAMSGGFTMAM
-257 HPSVHQRY
+257 HPSAHQRA

-271 DSCKQILNEF
+271 DSCKQILKELTEN
-281 MADPDSYSN
+281 PGSYSN

-316 HGLIRLQNASLYK
+316 HGMIRLQNASLSN
-329 GISNYKRDDFSAQSL
+329 GISDYEKDDFSAAAL
-344 TDVSR
+344 TDISR
-349 HYDTFVLRQQ
+349 HYDTFVLRR
-359 EAEASEEDIKKV
+359 EDTPASEEEIRKV

-449 AKDLFD
+449 ARDLFD
-455 PLHKRTLIGET
+455 PLHKKELIGAP
-466 VSDLMDDYTLI
+466 VSDLMDDYSLV
-477 NMISFDKNMSHDQ
+477 NLISFDKNRSDDQ
-490 IYLEDRDI
+490 IYLEDRKI
-498 YLERPLANDRQNQ
+498 YLERTLANDRKNQ

-517 KDITREIEEKQRI
+517 KDITREMEEKLRI

-544 ASEQLK
+544 AAEQLK

-572 LKRTILREDEDRD
+572 LKRTILREDEDFD

>member
-65 LNMIPRVYDFI
+65 LNMIPRVHDFI
-76 RNGGQA
+76 QSGGQV

-110 LSDAFDAAAGAYLV
+110 LSDTFDAAAGAYLV

-231 SAPPDADRDIRL
+231 NASPDADRDIRL

-281 MADPDSYSN
+281 MANPDSYSN

-386 GACGYNTCREKARA
+386 GACGYNTCREKAKA

-449 AKDLFD
+449 ARDLFD
-455 PLHKRTLIGET
+455 PLHKKELIGAP
-466 VSDLMDDYTLI
+466 VSDLMDDYSLV
-477 NMISFDKNMSHDQ
+477 NLISFDKNRSDDQ
-490 IYLEDRDI
+490 IYLEDRKI
-498 YLERPLANDRQNQ
+498 YLERTLANDRKNQ

-517 KDITREIEEKQRI
+517 KDITREMEEKLRI
-530 RKAQNNAAAMADKL
+530 RKARNNAAAMADKL
-544 ASEQLK
+544 AAEQLK

-572 LKRTILREDEDRD
+572 LKRTILREDEDFD